1 MNFINGGNIMGSS
14 GQQLVNL
21 ETIISDLVIEW
32 RFLGISNEKL
42 IKIIIEKYEEGEKN
56 EVNN

>member
-1 MNFINGGNIMGSS
+1 MGSS

-21 ETIISDLVIEW
+21 ESIINDLVIEW

-42 IKIIIEKYEEGEKN
+42 IKIIIEKYEDGEKN

>member
-1 MNFINGGNIMGSS
+1 MNFINGGNIVGSS

-42 IKIIIEKYEEGEKN
+42 IKIIIEKYEDGEKN

>member
-42 IKIIIEKYEEGEKN
+42 MLI
-56 EVNN
+56 

>member
-21 ETIISDLVIEW
+21 ETIISDLIIEW

>member
-1 MNFINGGNIMGSS
+1 MGSS

-42 IKIIIEKYEEGEKN
+42 IKIIIEKYEDGEKN

>member
-21 ETIISDLVIEW
+21 ESIINDLVIEW

-42 IKIIIEKYEEGEKN
+42 IKIIIEKYEDGEKN